1 MIRMLFQLPKLSDQ
15 DYEVVE
21 RISGMR
27 LQMRNVSGRPLRWY
41 GTLRRNTLARAI
53 QGSNSIE
60 GYNVS
65 KEDAIA
71 AVEME
76 EPMDAEQEAWQ
87 AVVGYRD
94 AMTYVLQLT
103 QDPKFVFSEGYI
115 RSLHFMMLRYDLTK
129 HPGNW
134 RLGPI
139 YVRDEAARK
148 IVYTAPDRELLEPLM
163 AELIDEL
170 NRPSED
176 ARVPDIVK
184 AAMAHLNFVM
194 IHPFADGNGRMARC
208 LQTMVLSRQGV
219 VEPQFCSVEEYL
231 GRFTRS
237 YYDILGEAGQG
248 KWSPHNDTGP
258 WIRYMLRAHFAQA
271 SLLVWRM
278 GLIGRI
284 WNEIEMLV
292 QEEGLSER
300 VIEPLTDAATGWKVR
315 NAIYRKS
322 AGISENLASRDLK
335 SLVDFGFLEA
345 RGQARGRYYSRS
357 AKLERIR
364 ASCYEPFSSVDPF
377 EPSAEAEYFPEME
390 P

>member
-1 MIRMLFQLPKLSDQ
+1 MLFETPELSDQ
-15 DYEVVE
+15 ELEVVE

-27 LQMRNVSGRPLRWY
+27 LQMRHVSGRPMRWF
-41 GTLRRNTLARAI
+41 GTLRRNALARAI

-76 EPMDAEQEAWQ
+76 EPMDAERESWH

-103 QDPKFVFSEGYI
+103 QDPKFQFSEGYI

-134 RLGPI
+134 RFGPI
-139 YVRDEAARK
+139 YVRDDAAKR
-148 IVYTAPDRELLEPLM
+148 IVYAAPDRELLEPLM

-170 NRPSED
+170 NRPSD
-176 ARVPDIVK
+176 DSKTPDVVK

-208 LQTMVLSRQGV
+208 LQTMVLSRQGI
-219 VEPQFCSVEEYL
+219 VESQFCSVEEYL

-237 YYDILGEAGQG
+237 YYEILADVGRG
-248 KWSPHNDTGP
+248 KWNPQNDARP
-258 WIRYMLRAHFAQA
+258 WVRYMLRAHFAQA

-284 WNEIEMLV
+284 WGEVESLV
-292 QEEGLSER
+292 QEEKLPER

-322 AGISENLASRDLK
+322 AEISENLASRDLK
-335 SLVDFGFLEA
+335 MLVDCGLLDA
-345 RGQARGRYYSRS
+345 KGQARGRYYTRS
-357 AKLERIR
+357 AKLDRLR
-364 ASCYEPFSSVDPF
+364 DSCYEPFSPVDPF
-377 EPSAEAEYFPEME
+377 EPSLGAEYVPGME